1 MARRDC
7 RQTGRD
13 QEDREEGD
21 IMIPDYHGAEA
32 VQSARLEGARAG
44 SRDRRDGRHS
54 LVERADLA
62 IEVAL
67 HRLRDG
73 FRNRPPI
80 DWRRLRPIHH

>member
-1 MARRDC
+1 MARQDC

-21 IMIPDYHGAEA
+21 IMMPDYHGAEA

-44 SRDRRDGRHS
+44 SRDHLDGRHS
-54 LVERADLA
+54 TVDRVDLA

-67 HRLRDG
+67 HRLRDR
-73 FRNRPPI
+73 FRNRPSI
-80 DWRRLRPIHH
+80 HWRRLRPIHH